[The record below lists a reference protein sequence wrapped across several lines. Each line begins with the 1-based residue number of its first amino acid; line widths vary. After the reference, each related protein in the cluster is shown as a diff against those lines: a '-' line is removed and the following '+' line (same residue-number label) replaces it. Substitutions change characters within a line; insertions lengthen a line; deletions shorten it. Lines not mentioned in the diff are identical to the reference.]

1 MAEKKSLTGMKQKKV
16 LTSKQESF
24 CRAFVSGGDQGQG
37 MSLSDAYRYAF
48 DVDPS
53 TKSSTVNSMASRL
66 HRLPHVRDM
75 IDSLL
80 KAKRAG
86 SVASALSRRDKVLR
100 YFEQVMDGEIE
111 TDQLKLKA
119 SELLGRGVNLF
130 STDINV
136 SDTRQKNASELAGE
150 IEALL
155 LASQEEVT
163 EPDILDP
170 EDGEIH

>member
-1 MAEKKSLTGMKQKKV
+1 MNPKCRKHKNALGKPITTLFLHFHSFLWLNISSYAVVIGGMRV
-16 LTSKQESF
+16 
-24 CRAFVSGGDQGQG
+24 
-37 MSLSDAYRYAF
+37 
-48 DVDPS
+48 
-53 TKSSTVNSMASRL
+53 

-130 STDINV
+130 STDITVN
-136 SDTRQKNASELAGE
+136 DTRQKDASELAGE

-155 LASQEEVT
+155 LASQEEVN

>member
-1 MAEKKSLTGMKQKKV
+1 
-16 LTSKQESF
+16 
-24 CRAFVSGGDQGQG
+24 
-37 MSLSDAYRYAF
+37 
-48 DVDPS
+48 
-53 TKSSTVNSMASRL
+53 MASRV

-75 IDSLL
+75 IDQLL

-136 SDTRQKNASELAGE
+136 SDTRQKDASELAGE

-155 LASQEEVT
+155 LASQEEDSEQV
-163 EPDILDP
+163 ILDP
-170 EDGEIH
+170 EPGDIH